1 MATQDQWAFLLQH
14 EADRTWIH
22 LDLPDMVVLAGRY
35 RIIARSLRRN
45 VDAEI
50 SIAHTSLPDANPP
63 NQRRTKK
70 RAAKTND
77 KGFLLVL
84 PFTDMPP
91 GLWEFRCAGDVM
103 SELLGDSWQH
113 TVQLNVQPQTPTP
126 IAAIAPEAADW
137 APIGPATPIV
147 PAAPV
152 EVHPIAT
159 IDPVAAELEDIFTPI
174 GSPIVPPTDSVVPDP
189 ILGDDALSLEDLF
202 GDPATTVD
210 LDPSQDLASS
220 LAQDLAAIGQPTP
233 EPEPDLEVDVWSA
246 PDEQTTPAALT
257 QLEVVSNND
266 ETLLDWDAT
275 SLMRPAASAPPIAA
289 TGYDRAA
296 TDGDDDFSV
305 FDELFSTT
313 TAPASDLSE
322 LNALL
327 GDDTESIEDDSP
339 DVITFTDADAMAV
352 TAETDHPIDL
362 ALEPDPV
369 GAHPTPAPSL
379 WGIGTRT
386 GAHDVQGIVPE
397 STAEAV
403 PPIAATPITTPP
415 TNITASPA
423 NVAALIDAS
432 DILPAAAETLTA
444 TETIA
449 PALASGNGE
458 LPYLTIDLDP
468 SFYNFRGGEVLM
480 IYGQINA
487 ETLPVV
493 IDQGE
498 LVVNLID
505 PQTATQVAEY
515 RQTLDRQALPLTI
528 AAPLSVPA
536 GLNVQLLV
544 GEVAL
549 WDDGVEELAQQ
560 TFTAMA
566 AVADL
571 MAVIDPN
578 IVAEEFEKAPKVV
591 PTGGDAPLPPVDF
604 AFFNLI
610 GDAPENAAELAPLKK
625 RESMKDVELPGATP
639 ESFGT
644 IAPIDELDDSI
655 FSIDDIELENPLAP
669 VSPESDLDPADPTA
683 LITSTSGQPLPDD
696 WFDLAADDQ
705 PASPQPTDEVAVV
718 ESETIAEPE
727 AIAEPPIEVPI
738 SNPDPAASEVVV
750 DDLPEALPTPQTVAT
765 PGNPLLIPADQPI
778 PEPTIEIVD
787 DGELITGQSV
797 RVRVKLPNILPKLY
811 VKLWINDRQSRTL
824 MDGPRWM
831 VDFMPNGRDELETM
845 TQLTVPFGSLE
856 IQIAAIA
863 VEAATKRESYRTAID
878 RTVIPPN
885 LEDDLPELSF
895 DEF

>member
-14 EADRTWIH
+14 ADDRTWIH

-50 SIAHTSLPDANPP
+50 SIAHTSQPAANQLTDGRRPAISHRP
-63 NQRRTKK
+63 QRRTQK

-84 PFTDMPP
+84 PFTDMSP
-91 GLWEFRCAGDVM
+91 GLWELRCAGDVM
-103 SELLGDSWQH
+103 SEWLGESWQH
-113 TVQLNVQPQTPTP
+113 TVQLNVQPPTP
-126 IAAIAPEAADW
+126 NSIEPIDPDW
-137 APIGPATPIV
+137 APIGPATAII
-147 PAAPV
+147 PATAPT
-152 EVHPIAT
+152 VHPIAT
-159 IDPVAAELEDIFTPI
+159 IDPVATELEDIFTPI
-174 GSPIVPPTDSVVPDP
+174 AMPIVPPTDHVVPDP
-189 ILGDDALSLEDLF
+189 ILGNDAVSLEDLF
-202 GDPATTVD
+202 GDPAMTVD
-210 LDPSQDLASS
+210 LDPSQDLASE
-220 LAQDLAAIGQPTP
+220 LAAIGQPTP
-233 EPEPDLEVDVWSA
+233 EPEADLEVDVWSA
-246 PDEQTTPAALT
+246 PDELTTPASLT

-275 SLMRPAASAPPIAA
+275 SLMRSPPPVAA
-289 TGYDRAA
+289 TRYDRDA
-296 TDGDDDFSV
+296 TAGDDDFSV
-305 FDELFSTT
+305 FDELFSPI
-313 TAPASDLSE
+313 APTHDRSE
-322 LNALL
+322 GNALL
-327 GDDTESIEDDSP
+327 DDDGEPTDDSDS

-362 ALEPDPV
+362 ALETDPV
-369 GAHPTPAPSL
+369 DANPTPAISL

-386 GAHDVQGIVPE
+386 GAHAAQGIEP
-397 STAEAV
+397 
-403 PPIAATPITTPP
+403 AATAAAARSSATSPV
-415 TNITASPA
+415 NISASPA

-432 DILPAAAETLTA
+432 DIRPATTA
-444 TETIA
+444 TVTPEQA
-449 PALASGNGE
+449 ANHGE

-468 SFYNFRGGEVLM
+468 NFYNFRGGEILM
-480 IYGQINA
+480 IYGQITA
-487 ETLPVV
+487 ETLPAV
-493 IDQGE
+493 IAQGE

-528 AAPLSVPA
+528 AAPLSVPT

-566 AVADL
+566 AVDDL
-571 MAVIDPN
+571 MAAIDPN
-578 IVAEEFEKAPKVV
+578 IVAEEFEQAPKGA
-591 PTGGDAPLPPVDF
+591 PMSGDAPLPPVDF

-610 GDAPENAAELAPLKK
+610 GDAPQNAAELAPLKK
-625 RESMKDVELPGATP
+625 RESMKEVELPGATP

-644 IAPIDELDDSI
+644 IAPINELDDSI
-655 FSIDDIELENPLAP
+655 FAIDDIELENPLAP
-669 VSPESDLDPADPTA
+669 VSPQPDVDPVDPTA
-683 LITSTSGQPLPDD
+683 LITSTAGQPLPDD

-705 PASPQPTDEVAVV
+705 LPLGQPLDQVDVVAPLMDLP
-718 ESETIAEPE
+718 PE
-727 AIAEPPIEVPI
+727 AIAAPVVDEPPVEPPIEVPV

-750 DDLPEALPTPQTVAT
+750 DDLPEALPTPQTVPT

-787 DGELITGQSV
+787 DGELVTGQSV
-797 RVRVKLPNILPKLY
+797 RLRVKLPNILPKLY

-831 VDFMPNGRDELETM
+831 VDFMPNGRNELETM

-895 DEF
+895 DEY